1 MLKFGERGWPC
12 QTLLLIFIS
21 PVNVASSFT
30 FILFSDIFIIAVSEK
45 LGIFLFSKMVSP
57 KHL

>member
-12 QTLLLIFIS
+12 QTLFLIFIS
-21 PVNVASSFT
+21 PVNVAFSFI

-45 LGIFLFSKMVSP
+45 SRVFLVSKMIS
-57 KHL
+57 